1 VQRKLFAVGLSLG
14 MRFGEEGSGAEA
26 SGDPEEAPIAGLASR
41 FGHPDAMGTDL
52 PAGPGG
58 SVSGGSAGPMEVF
71 TMGD

>member
-1 VQRKLFAVGLSLG
+1 
-14 MRFGEEGSGAEA
+14 M
-26 SGDPEEAPIAGLASR
+26 AGLTSR

-58 SVSGGSAGPMEVF
+58 SANRGGTGPMEVF